1 MMKIALAVA
10 VAAAVLTTLTLVTPA
25 KAQGVKTAQ
34 VDMRTGRHLDDRD
47 PGDQSD
53 RRGYNSDTTVG
64 VSPGGVT
71 IGSGQRC
78 RTVATTV
85 QGGDGRMIRRKVRR
99 CD

>member
-10 VAAAVLTTLTLVTPA
+10 AAAAVLTIAPLVTPA
-25 KAQGVKTAQ
+25 KAQGGKMAQ
-34 VDMRTGRHLDDRD
+34 VDMQTGRHLDDRD
-47 PGDQSD
+47 YRD

-64 VSPGGVT
+64 VGPGGVT

-78 RTVATTV
+78 RTVTTTV
-85 QGGDGRMIRRKVRR
+85 QGDDGRMIRRKERR